1 MKKKVGILCLV
12 LAIAMCFFT
21 VSAFATDGDI
31 ENSQMPFV
39 DSEQISPEYPDI
51 QTEAD
56 LIEEFE
62 KMFGEGSGKILS
74 IAMVGVFIMP
84 LFIPALIVAIVFSV
98 LNGKTKKKIK
108 EYERFFGPVPQNMP
122 NTYNPNPY
130 NYQSQPVNTTN
141 VPMGTAPA
149 GNYTPQNDVN
159 NQQGGSF

>member
-1 MKKKVGILCLV
+1 MKKKIGVLALI

-21 VSAFATDGDI
+21 ISAFAGDDKTS
-31 ENSQMPFV
+31 SQMPFV
-39 DSEQISPEYPDI
+39 ESEQVAPEFPDI

-74 IAMVGVFIMP
+74 IAMVGIFIMP

-108 EYERFFGPVPQNMP
+108 EYKRFFGPVPQNMT

-130 NYQSQPVNTTN
+130 IYQSQPVNTTN
-141 VPMGTAPA
+141 APMGTAPA
-149 GNYTPQNDVN
+149 GDYVPQIDVN